1 MANPQANIAEFTVS
15 ELSYSIKR
23 TIEDGFGYVRVRGEI
38 SGYRGP
44 HSSGH
49 AYFALKDASA
59 KIEAVVWRPVM
70 AKLRFRPEE
79 GMEVVATGRVTTF
92 PGGSK
97 YQIVIEAL
105 EPAGVGALM
114 ALLEARKAA
123 LAAEGLFDSERKR
136 PLPRLPRVVGVVTS
150 PTGAVIRDIL
160 HRVADRYPL
169 HVVVWPVR
177 VQGETSAAEVAAAIA
192 GFDALPADGS
202 GVAPRPDVVI
212 VARGGGSLEDLWS
225 FNEEI
230 VIRAAAACRIP
241 LISAVGH
248 ETDWTLLD
256 LVADLRAP
264 TPTGAA
270 EMAVPVKA
278 DLVEQVAS
286 LGLRLGGATRRH
298 VERQRQA
305 YRGAARALPSAANL
319 FGPARQKLDLA
330 GGRLGRALI
339 AATRGHAMRL
349 ARVSGRLGPAT
360 LQRGLAAEAT
370 RLGNADLRLK
380 RAAATVIE
388 RRQTLLGR
396 AAGRLDGR
404 GLILRL
410 GHGRDRLDG
419 LARRLRG
426 GVHLEVERKKTRA
439 AALAKLLG
447 TLSYKDVLRRGF
459 ALVRDGEGRMVRSA
473 ALPAGTALSLEFH
486 DGRVGAIAGTV
497 LDGPPP
503 PPSPSPSPEPAAARP
518 RKVKAKVEPPGQG
531 SLF

>member
-1 MANPQANIAEFTVS
+1 LVDRAANIAEFTVS

-59 KIEAVVWRPVM
+59 KIEAVVWRPTM

-114 ALLEARKAA
+114 ALLEARKQA
-123 LAAEGLFDSERKR
+123 LAAEGLFDQDRKR
-136 PLPRLPRVVGVVTS
+136 PLPRLPKVIGVVTS

-160 HRVADRYPL
+160 HRIADRYPL
-169 HVVVWPVR
+169 GVIVWPVR

-192 GFDALPADGS
+192 GFDALAADGS
-202 GVAPRPDVVI
+202 GPAPRPDLLI

-225 FNEEI
+225 FNEEA

-278 DLVEQVAS
+278 ELTEQLAS
-286 LGLRLGGATRRH
+286 LGLRLAGATRRA
-298 VERQRQA
+298 VERRRQEF
-305 YRGAARALPSAANL
+305 RGIARALPTAVTL
-319 FGPARQKLDLA
+319 FGPARQRLDLA
-330 GGRLGRALI
+330 GGRIGRALI
-339 AATRGHAMRL
+339 AATQGQAMRL
-349 ARVSGRLGPAT
+349 ARVAGRLGPAT
-360 LQRGLAAEAT
+360 LKRGLAAEANG
-370 RLGNADLRLK
+370 LGNLSLRLQ
-380 RAAATVIE
+380 RAVAAAVE
-388 RRQTLLGR
+388 RRRTLLMR
-396 AAGRLDGR
+396 AGGRLDGR
-404 GLILRL
+404 GLAVRT
-410 GHGRDRLDG
+410 GHCRERLDG
-419 LARRLRG
+419 LTRRLTA
-426 GVHLEVERKKTRA
+426 GVRLEIERKQTRA
-439 AALAKLLG
+439 GGLAKLLG
-447 TLSYKDVLRRGF
+447 TLGYKDVLRRGY
-459 ALVRDGEGRMVRSA
+459 ALVRDADDRPLRAASAVVPGA
-473 ALPAGTALSLEFH
+473 ALMLEFH
-486 DGRVGAIAGTV
+486 DGRVAAIAGGAIGERPAAEPKPRKTRAR
-497 LDGPPP
+497 
-503 PPSPSPSPEPAAARP
+503 PEPST
-518 RKVKAKVEPPGQG
+518 QG

>member
-1 MANPQANIAEFTVS
+1 LAEPLANIAEFTVS

-70 AKLRFRPEE
+70 SKLRFRPEE

-114 ALLEARKAA
+114 ALLEARKKA
-123 LAAEGLFDSERKR
+123 LAAEGLFDEALKR
-136 PLPRLPRVVGVVTS
+136 PLPRLPRVLGVVTS

-202 GVAPRPDVVI
+202 GIAPRPDVVI

-230 VIRAAAACRIP
+230 VVRAAAACRIP

-248 ETDWTLLD
+248 ETDWTLID

-278 DLVEQVAS
+278 DLVEQTAS
-286 LGLRLGGATRRH
+286 LGLRLAGATRRT

-305 YRGAARALPSAANL
+305 FRATARVLPTAATL
-319 FGPARQKLDLA
+319 FGPVRQRLDLA
-330 GGRLGRALI
+330 GGRLGRALVT
-339 AATRGHAMRL
+339 ATRAHAMRL
-349 ARVSGRLGPAT
+349 ARVAGRLGPAT
-360 LQRGLAAEAT
+360 LKRGLAAEAA
-370 RLGNADLRLK
+370 RLDGDALRLR
-380 RAAATVIE
+380 RAMAAIVE
-388 RRQTLLGR
+388 RRQTLLAR
-396 AAGRLDGR
+396 AGGRLDGR
-404 GLILRL
+404 GLAARL
-410 GHGRDRLDG
+410 GHGRERLDG
-419 LARRLRG
+419 LTRRLTA
-426 GVHLEVERKKTRA
+426 GVRLEIERKATRA
-439 AALAKLLG
+439 ATLIKLLG
-447 TLSYKDVLRRGF
+447 TLGYKDVLRRGY
-459 ALVRDGEGRMVRSA
+459 ALVRDGDGRPQRSA
-473 ALPAGTALSLEFH
+473 AIAPGTALTLQFSDGSLTATA
-486 DGRVGAIAGTV
+486 GAALG
-497 LDGPPP
+497 DRPSPPP
-503 PPSPSPSPEPAAARP
+503 APASPAAPSRPKKPRGKAEPAD
-518 RKVKAKVEPPGQG
+518 QG